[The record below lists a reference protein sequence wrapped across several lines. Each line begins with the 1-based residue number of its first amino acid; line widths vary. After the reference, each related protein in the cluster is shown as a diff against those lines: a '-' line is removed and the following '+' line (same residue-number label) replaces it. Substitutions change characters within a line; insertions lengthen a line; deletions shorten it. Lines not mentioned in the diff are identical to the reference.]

1 MATGSSTELLR
12 ALNIESGLWVAG
24 KYCTSEG
31 SDALEVRDPATEEV
45 IAIVPSATVKD
56 SLVAIDAAAQA
67 FPRWRSVA
75 PRERGEVLRRAF
87 ELMIARKDLLA
98 ELIVRENGKSLSD
111 ALAEVAY
118 AAEFLRWFSE
128 EAVRI
133 GGIFRTAP
141 MGEKKILTMHQPIGV
156 SLLVTP
162 WNFPAAMITRKLG
175 PALAAGCT
183 AVIKPAEETPLTA
196 LALAGILHEAGAIPG
211 SVNVIATKDPGEVV
225 HACLQDARVR
235 KLSFTGS
242 TAVGKLLYRQAA
254 DRVVNV
260 SMELG
265 GNAPFIVFSDANL
278 QVALEA
284 AMVAKMRNGGQACT
298 AANRFYVQEPIAQ
311 QFVAALSEQ
320 MASLKV
326 GPGLDPTSEVGPLIS
341 EQQRQRVE
349 SWLEDALERGSRIAT
364 GGSRLP
370 RPGYFLKPTVVSGL
384 EPNSELVRNEVF
396 APVAPVVSFT
406 DEEEV
411 IAMANDTEY
420 GLSSYVMTADLAR
433 AMRVS
438 EQLEVGMV
446 GINRGLLSDP
456 AAPFGGVKQSGIGR
470 EGSVEGIME
479 YLEEKYLAFDW

>member
-1 MATGSSTELLR
+1 MIIMNCAELLE
-12 ALNIESGLWVAG
+12 ALNIESGLWVDG
-24 KYCTSEG
+24 QYRTSEG
-31 SDALEVRDPATEEV
+31 TDALEVRDPATEEA
-45 IAIVPSATVKD
+45 IATLPSATVKD
-56 SLVAIDAAAQA
+56 ALGAVDAAAQA

-87 ELMIARKDLLA
+87 ELMIARKELLA

-111 ALAEVAY
+111 ALGEVAY

-133 GGIFRTAP
+133 GGTFKTAP

-183 AVIKPAEETPLTA
+183 AIIKPAEETPLTA
-196 LALAGILHEAGAIPG
+196 LAIAGILHEAGAVPG

-225 HACLQDARVR
+225 RACMEDARVR

-254 DRVVNV
+254 DRVVSV

-278 QVALEA
+278 EIALEA

-298 AANRFYVQEPIAQ
+298 AANRFYVQEPIAP
-311 QFVAALSEQ
+311 QFIAGLSEK
-320 MASLKV
+320 MASLQV
-326 GPGLDPTSEVGPLIS
+326 GPGLDPHSEVGPLIS

-349 SWLEDALERGSRIAT
+349 SWLEEARQGGSRITT

-370 RPGYFLKPTVVSGL
+370 RPGYFFKPTVVSEL
-384 EPNSELVRNEVF
+384 EPDSQLVRNEVF
-396 APVAPVVSFT
+396 APVAPVVTFS

-411 IAMANDTEY
+411 IAMANNTEY
-420 GLSSYVMTADLAR
+420 GLSSYVMTNDLAK
-433 AMRVS
+433 AMRVA